1 MSSLHSPA
9 SRSRGPLGL
18 LPVFPILALGA
29 ACEAP
34 LPPAPEALHDH
45 PVSTARPASPPVVAG
60 GAVAR
65 DLARVR
71 AATARFHRLEVA
83 RAAGWDTDLTGCMV
97 HPELG
102 GMGHHFANL
111 GLVDGT
117 VELERPEALLYV
129 PHGSGWR
136 LLGVEYIVPFD
147 AWDDPD
153 PPTLFG
159 QTFVRNEGFGI
170 WALHAWIWLDN
181 PSGVFADW
189 NPRVSC
195 P

>member
-1 MSSLHSPA
+1 MPSIPPE
-9 SRSRGPLGL
+9 PLSFRL
-18 LPVFPILALGA
+18 LLLVPVLALA
-29 ACEAP
+29 AGCETP
-34 LPPAPEALHDH
+34 LPPAPDAAHDH
-45 PVSTARPASPPVVAG
+45 PVATPRPAHTPVVADRD
-60 GAVAR
+60 VAR

-71 AATARFHRLEVA
+71 AATAPFHRLEEAV
-83 RAAGWDTDLTGCMV
+83 AAGWDTDLTGCMD

-111 GLVDGT
+111 TLLDGQ

-129 PHGSGWR
+129 PHGDGWR

-159 QTFVRNEGFGI
+159 QPFVRNEGFGI

-181 PSGVFADW
+181 PTGIFQDW